1 MLYFREVVLIW
12 TRSRIYADVRV
23 KCKYHHHF
31 FIIALTG
38 VICSAQQNLSKMS
51 GS

>member
-12 TRSRIYADVRV
+12 MRNRIYADVQV
-23 KCKYHHHF
+23 ECKYHHHF
-31 FIIALTG
+31 FITALTG
-38 VICSAQQNLSKMS
+38 VICSAQQNSNKMS